1 MKKILILLICFLTLC
16 SCGGEVNSQRD
27 RLVTMEKA
35 SVIPVCGEKNY
46 TDVETSHKL
55 NYTVQ
60 KAIWISYI
68 DLADML
74 TGKSAEEFRENFSQA
89 CENALSIGCNTLYV
103 HVRPFGD
110 AIYDSELY
118 PASKY
123 ITGVAGEQGGFDPL
137 DIMIQTAQDKGLSF
151 HAWINPLRCEN
162 EECFQNYDDSFLLK
176 KWYDEDGGYLEQVER
191 DSHLWLDPAYDE
203 VRQLIAEGA
212 AELAENYDIDGL
224 HFDDYFYPEVDNNK
238 ESRWFDKPE
247 YEASGSSLSIAQW
260 RRENVNELIRGVY
273 KAVKEAR
280 PSTQFGISPEGY
292 VDHLRSDNRLF
303 TDIDTWLSHDGYVDY
318 IMPQIYWGFEHQLS
332 NGSPAP
338 FAFENNLKTWISLVK
353 KGHAKLYIGL
363 AMYKAGSNARDNTG
377 IPEWKRYDDVISRQV
392 EAGRA
397 SGAVSG
403 YCFYEYGSFQED
415 VCQKEVKNLMKVFR

>member
-1 MKKILILLICFLTLC
+1 MKKILTLLICFLTLC

-46 TDVETSHKL
+46 TDEETSHKL

-74 TGKSAEEFRENFSQA
+74 TGKSCEEFRENFSQA
-89 CENALSIGCNTLYV
+89 CDNALSIGCNTLYV

-118 PASKY
+118 PASRY

-137 DIMIQTAQDKGLSF
+137 DIMIQTAHDKGLSF

-176 KWYDEDGGYLEQVER
+176 KWYDEDGGYLEQVEG

-212 AELAENYDIDGL
+212 AELAEN
-224 HFDDYFYPEVDNNK
+224 
-238 ESRWFDKPE
+238 
-247 YEASGSSLSIAQW
+247 
-260 RRENVNELIRGVY
+260 
-273 KAVKEAR
+273 
-280 PSTQFGISPEGY
+280 
-292 VDHLRSDNRLF
+292 
-303 TDIDTWLSHDGYVDY
+303 
-318 IMPQIYWGFEHQLS
+318 
-332 NGSPAP
+332 
-338 FAFENNLKTWISLVK
+338 
-353 KGHAKLYIGL
+353 
-363 AMYKAGSNARDNTG
+363 
-377 IPEWKRYDDVISRQV
+377 
-392 EAGRA
+392 
-397 SGAVSG
+397 
-403 YCFYEYGSFQED
+403 
-415 VCQKEVKNLMKVFR
+415 

>member
-1 MKKILILLICFLTLC
+1 MKKILALLMCFVTLC
-16 SCGGEVNSQRD
+16 SCGGDADSQRD

-74 TGKSAEEFRENFSQA
+74 TGKSAEKFRENISQA

-110 AIYDSELY
+110 AIYDSKLY
-118 PASKY
+118 PASRY
-123 ITGVAGEQGGFDPL
+123 ITGMAGERSDFDPL
-137 DIMIQTAQDKGLSF
+137 DIMIQTAHDKGLSF

-176 KWYDEDGGYLEQVER
+176 KWYDEDNGYLESVEG

-224 HFDDYFYPEVDNNK
+224 HFDDYFYPTTDEDFDAQCFSAQTEFDDLAKWRQNNI
-238 ESRWFDKPE
+238 
-247 YEASGSSLSIAQW
+247 SLMVGEIYSA
-260 RRENVNELIRGVY
+260 V
-273 KAVKEAR
+273 KAVDKDILV
-280 PSTQFGISPEGY
+280 GVSPQGNMENNYEYMYADVKKWCSEEGY
-292 VDHLRSDNRLF
+292 
-303 TDIDTWLSHDGYVDY
+303 IDY
-318 IMPQIYWGFEHQLS
+318 ICPQIYFGY
-332 NGSPAP
+332 
-338 FAFENNLKTWISLVK
+338 ENSVKPYEDTLQQWADICTTDVTLVAGLGAYK
-353 KGHAKLYIGL
+353 IDSESEFSENIGIIGRQIND
-363 AMYKAGSNARDNTG
+363 AVVSYNYAGA
-377 IPEWKRYDDVISRQV
+377 
-392 EAGRA
+392 
-397 SGAVSG
+397 AVYG
-403 YCFYEYGSFQED
+403 YGSLFGGSDRGVQEQEFIEIAFD
-415 VCQKEVKNLMKVFR
+415 NLDTSVK

>member
-1 MKKILILLICFLTLC
+1 MKKILTLLICFLTLC

-46 TDVETSHKL
+46 TDEETSHKL
-55 NYTVQ
+55 NYTVP

-118 PASKY
+118 PASRY

-137 DIMIQTAQDKGLSF
+137 DIMIQTAHDKGLSF

-162 EECFQNYDDSFLLK
+162 GECFQNYDDSFLLK
-176 KWYDEDGGYLEQVER
+176 KWYDEGDGYLESVEG

-224 HFDDYFYPEVDNNK
+224 HFDDYFYPTTAEDFDAQCFSAQT
-238 ESRWFDKPE
+238 EFDKDILVGVSPQGNMENNYE
-247 YEASGSSLSIAQW
+247 YMYAD
-260 RRENVNELIRGVY
+260 
-273 KAVKEAR
+273 VKKWCSE
-280 PSTQFGISPEGY
+280 EGY
-292 VDHLRSDNRLF
+292 
-303 TDIDTWLSHDGYVDY
+303 IDY
-318 IMPQIYWGFEHQLS
+318 ICPQIYFGY
-332 NGSPAP
+332 
-338 FAFENNLKTWISLVK
+338 ENSVKPYEDTLQQWANICTTDVTLVAGLGAYKIDSESEFSENIGIIGRQISDAVVS
-353 KGHAKLYIGL
+353 YN
-363 AMYKAGSNARDNTG
+363 YAGA
-377 IPEWKRYDDVISRQV
+377 
-392 EAGRA
+392 
-397 SGAVSG
+397 AVYG
-403 YCFYEYGSFQED
+403 YGSLFGGSERGCQEQECIEIAFD
-415 VCQKEVKNLMKVFR
+415 KLDTSVK